1 MKRLNK
7 IAIDVNYKTQI
18 KECFQSWWREL
29 LSEYQTEEY
38 SLQAQKTQFCF
49 QLCPIFFLYIS
60 QIKSNVITIIKQ
72 FQSVKFVGIA
82 VILDLLSSDFRL
94 TEHSGELH

>member
-1 MKRLNK
+1 MSPIFNLGATNRG
-7 IAIDVNYKTQI
+7 I
-18 KECFQSWWREL
+18 L
-29 LSEYQTEEY
+29 LTSTEDT
-38 SLQAQKTQFCF
+38 SVCF
-49 QLCPIFFLYIS
+49 QLCPTFLQIS
-60 QIKSNVITIIKQ
+60 QIKNNVITIIKQ